1 MCTPTNPEH
10 PAKYIFTAPLRKVIH
25 GCLLVS
31 TLLLSADTAYGDT
44 KKAPANNTTF
54 AFQLFSKVRSGNDNV
69 VFSPF
74 SIEQALGMTL
84 LGAKNETAK
93 QLQRS
98 LSFTQELGDP
108 RVQALAVAMKSHTEK
123 KELEFQLA
131 NGVWIE
137 KQGTFLESFLN
148 GVKEGFSARLMQA
161 DFINAAQ
168 AARLEINSWVANV
181 TKGKILD
188 LLAPDLVTTLT
199 RLILVNAVYFKADW
213 ATPFNET
220 ASAKAD
226 FWEVESDKRTVTLM
240 WKREMMQ
247 YSENSTMHLVKMLY
261 RGGTTSMVVVL
272 PKKRG
277 TLEDVEKHL
286 TESAFAE
293 LQSSSRH
300 EDVELYLPKFK
311 VDQKQSL
318 VEAFR
323 RLGATLPFDPEKAD
337 FSGIDGTTSLAISE
351 IIHSAVVETDEH
363 GSEAAA
369 ATAVVMADGGRRIE
383 KEPIVFRA
391 DHPFLFFILE
401 ESTGGVLFMGRVAA
415 P

>member
-1 MCTPTNPEH
+1 MCTPTRLER
-10 PAKYIFTAPLRKVIH
+10 PAKYTFTAPLRKVIDV
-25 GCLLVS
+25 CMLAS
-31 TLLLSADTAYGDT
+31 TLLLSVNAAYGDT
-44 KKAPANNTTF
+44 KKVPANNTTF
-54 AFQLFSKVRSGNDNV
+54 AFQLFSKFSGGKDNV

-93 QLQRS
+93 QLRRA

-108 RVQALAVAMKSHTEK
+108 RVQALAAAMKTHTDK

-137 KQGTFLESFLN
+137 KQGTFLESFLS
-148 GVKEGFSARLMQA
+148 GVKERYNSKLVQA

-168 AARLEINSWVANV
+168 AARQEINSWVAEV

-188 LLAPDLVTTLT
+188 LLAPDVVDTLT

-213 ATPFNET
+213 ATPFNEA

-226 FWEVESDKRTVTLM
+226 FWEVESDMRGVTLM
-240 WKREMMQ
+240 WKRETMQ
-247 YSENSTMHLVKMLY
+247 YGENDAMHLVKMLY
-261 RGGTTSMVVVL
+261 RGGSTSMVVVL

-277 TLEDVEKHL
+277 TLEDVEKQL
-286 TESAFAE
+286 TESTFTE
-293 LQSSSRH
+293 LLSSSH
-300 EDVELYLPKFK
+300 PEEVELSLPKFK

-318 VEAFR
+318 VEVFQ

-337 FSGIDGTTSLAISE
+337 FSGIDGTTLLAISE
-351 IIHSAVVETDEH
+351 IIHSAVVETDER

-369 ATAVVMADGGRRIE
+369 ATAVVISKKPLRIK